1 MSYTQVNTLLVPV
14 DGSKGSL
21 DAVQLASRMASAMN
35 LPMELLYAFP
45 HDGME
50 MFGTLSY
57 EPTEEEIRYMN
68 PEEFEKLREKT
79 TREVFDSAKGAIPGD
94 AGIKV
99 SEVKLSGHAAEAILK
114 YAKSADEPMIIVG
127 SRGLSTFK
135 GILVGSISQS
145 LVHHAECPVTVVR

>member
-21 DAVQLASRMASAMN
+21 DAVQLAARMAADMDM
-35 LPMELLYAFP
+35 PVELLHVFP
-45 HDGME
+45 HDGLE
-50 MFGTLSY
+50 MFGALSY
-57 EPTEEEIRYMN
+57 EPTEEEVRYMN
-68 PEEFEKLREKT
+68 PEEFKKLRDKT
-79 TREVFDSAKGAIPGD
+79 SREVFDKAQGVIPDGQN
-94 AGIKV
+94 IKV
-99 SEVKLSGHAAEAILK
+99 SEVKLSGHATEAILK
-114 YAKSADEPMIIVG
+114 HAKAADEPMIIVG